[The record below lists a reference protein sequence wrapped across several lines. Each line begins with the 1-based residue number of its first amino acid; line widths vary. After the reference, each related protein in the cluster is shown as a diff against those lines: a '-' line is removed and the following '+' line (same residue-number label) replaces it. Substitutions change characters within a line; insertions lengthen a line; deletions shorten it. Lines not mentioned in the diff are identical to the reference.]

1 MTTSNSRKRR
11 GAAAPMDW
19 LARAREVFDIEIE
32 GLQQVRAALDPAFE
46 KVVAMIFRRLKAGG
60 TIVVTGVG
68 KNLHIA
74 DKLAATLA
82 STGSRSLL
90 LNPTQAMHGDL
101 GMLSA
106 GDVLLA
112 LSYSG
117 ESEEILKLLPA
128 VRRLNVAIVAIT
140 GDPASALARKADLRL
155 IAAVPR
161 EACPFNLAPT
171 ASTTATLA
179 LGDAL
184 AMVLLQ
190 ARGFKREDYARLHP
204 DGAIGRTLTLRV
216 SDIMRKGARVARV
229 RDTAKVKD
237 AIFAMTKARAG
248 SAAIVDEKGRL
259 LGIFTDGD
267 LRRAVAH
274 HRNIVPMSVTK
285 LMTANPIAVRADQLV
300 VEALRLFESHNID
313 DLPVVDAEHRLV
325 GAVDTQDLPKLKI
338 L

>member
-1 MTTSNSRKRR
+1 MN
-11 GAAAPMDW
+11 W
-19 LARAREVFDIEIE
+19 LACAREVFDIEIE
-32 GLQQVRAALDPAFE
+32 GLQKVRAALDPAFE
-46 KVVAMIFRRLKAGG
+46 KAVALILRRLKFGG
-60 TIVVTGVG
+60 TLVVTGVG

-101 GMLSA
+101 GMLAA

-117 ESEEILKLLPA
+117 ESEEIVELFPA
-128 VRRLNVAIVAIT
+128 VRRLGLAIIAIT
-140 GDPASALARKADLRL
+140 GDPASTLARKADLHL
-155 IAAVPR
+155 NAAVSR
-161 EACPFNLAPT
+161 EACPFKLAPT

-204 DGAIGRTLTLRV
+204 AGAIGRTLTLLV

-229 RDTAKVKD
+229 RDTATVKN
-237 AIFAMTKARAG
+237 AILAMTKARAG
-248 SAAIVDEKGRL
+248 SAAIVDPKGRL
-259 LGIFTDGD
+259 LGILTDGD
-267 LRRAVAH
+267 LRRAIGR
-274 HRNIVPMSVTK
+274 HRNIVPMAVTK
-285 LMTANPIAVRADQLV
+285 LMTANPVTVRADQLAI
-300 VEALRLFESHNID
+300 EALRLFESHNID
-313 DLPVVDAEHRLV
+313 DLPVVDAGHHLV

-338 L
+338 F